1 MTPNDISIVES
12 SFRDPSGF
20 VFFKGDTLYR
30 QVNKAYRGDYDH
42 LMSSGLY
49 DSLVSSGLMVSH
61 KEADLD
67 IALSDSAYKVIEPD
81 QIGFIS
87 YPYEWSFSQFRDAA
101 LTTLAIQKKA
111 FEFGMTLKDS
121 SVYNIQFTNCNP
133 VFIDTLSFEKY
144 RRGQLWAAYKQ
155 FCQHFLAP
163 LALMSYTDIRLS
175 SLMSD
180 YIDGIPLCL
189 ASKLLPFRSY
199 LKFSIFS
206 HIHLHAKTQKKYSGK
221 QIDVKSR
228 KISSFNFRALIENL
242 ESAVKKLKW
251 SPAGTEW
258 GDYYDATNYSEE
270 AMGEKE
276 KLVFDFI
283 DRIKPR
289 TTWDLGANTG
299 VFSRLASRAGS
310 RTVAFDID
318 PAAVEKNYL
327 HGKANDKY
335 PVLPLVLDL
344 TNPSSSIGWNNNER
358 MSILDRGPVDAV
370 MALALVHHL
379 AISNNLPLEKIA
391 SFLSSI
397 CRSLIIEFVP
407 KEDSQVQRLLATRED
422 IFPGYTYPDFE
433 ETFKR
438 FFIIQDSVKIAD
450 SHRTLYLMQRKA
462 NE

>member
-1 MTPNDISIVES
+1 MPNDISIVES

-30 QVNKAYRGDYDH
+30 QVNKTYSDNYDH

-49 DSLVSSGLMVSH
+49 DSLVTSGLMIAH
-61 KEADLD
+61 EEAELNLA
-67 IALSDSAYKVIEPD
+67 ISNSAYKIIKPD
-81 QIGFIS
+81 QIDFIS
-87 YPYEWSFSQFRDAA
+87 YPYEWCFSQFKDAA

-121 SVYNIQFTNCNP
+121 SAYNIQFSNCEP

-144 RRGQLWAAYKQ
+144 SKGQLWAAYKQ

-163 LALMSYTDIRLS
+163 LALMSYTDIRLGC
-175 SLMSD
+175 LMSA
-180 YIDGIPLCL
+180 YIDGIPLDL

-206 HIHLHAKTQKKYSGK
+206 HIHLVAKAQKKYSNK
-221 QIDVKSR
+221 QADVKAR
-228 KISSFNFRALIENL
+228 KISSFNFCALIESL

-258 GDYYDATNYSEE
+258 GDYYDATNYSDE
-270 AMGEKE
+270 AMDEKE
-276 KLVFDFI
+276 KLVFDFLACV
-283 DRIKPR
+283 KPNI
-289 TTWDLGANTG
+289 TWDLGANTG

-310 RTVAFDID
+310 RIVSFDID
-318 PAAVEKNYL
+318 PAAVEKNYR
-327 HGKANDKY
+327 HGVANDKD
-335 PVLPLVLDL
+335 PVLPLVLDI
-344 TNPSSSIGWNNNER
+344 TNPSSGIGWNNNER
-358 MSILDRGPVDAV
+358 MSILDRAPADAV
-370 MALALVHHL
+370 LALALIHHL

-391 SFLSSI
+391 SFLSNI

-407 KEDSQVQRLLATRED
+407 KEDSQAKRLLATRED
-422 IFPGYTYPDFE
+422 IFPNYTYPGFE
-433 ETFKR
+433 EAFKP
-438 FFIIQDSVKIAD
+438 FFEIQDSVKIAD
-450 SHRTLYLMQRKA
+450 SHRTVYLMQRKV